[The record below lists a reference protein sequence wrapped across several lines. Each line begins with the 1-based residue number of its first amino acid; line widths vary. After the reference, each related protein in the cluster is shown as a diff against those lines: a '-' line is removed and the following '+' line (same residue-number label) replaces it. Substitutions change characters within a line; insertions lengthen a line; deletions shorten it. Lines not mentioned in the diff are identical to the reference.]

1 MQKSQHSDMPRSG
14 TLGYGHLDNDQVLLT
29 LSTEDEK
36 EEESSEEEDED
47 KRRLNDELLGKV
59 VSVAS
64 TAESTGWYPALVSFI
79 AKLVSCISCR
89 EWIF

>member
-1 MQKSQHSDMPRSG
+1 MQKSEHSMCLGLIHQDMD
-14 TLGYGHLDNDQVLLT
+14 HQDIDQPLLT
-29 LSTEDEK
+29 PSTEDEK

-64 TAESTGWYPALVSFI
+64 TAESTEWYPALVSFI
-79 AKLVSCISCR
+79 AKLVSCVNC
-89 EWIF
+89 